1 MKRRRLVRVLACAV
15 ALAATASAEQSGA
28 GQCGSGGIA
37 ELSAALPDNAGWA
50 CPPSVAEGEAS

>member
-1 MKRRRLVRVLACAV
+1 VLACAV

-50 CPPSVAEGEAS
+50 CPPSVAEEEAV